1 MNGKKQSYTILK
13 MIFNQNQPFSIWS
26 IKFFNGILVVKIE
39 TFWMHAIKQNKTFNG
54 DTNSKECR
62 MVHRNGFFFSHEL
75 LQTPSWILQKI
86 ASFLWKINNRIMKVH
101 G

>member
-13 MIFNQNQPFSIWS
+13 MIFNQNQPFSFWS

-62 MVHRNGFFFSHEL
+62 MVHRNGFFFSHMNHYKHLHGFFKKL
-75 LQTPSWILQKI
+75 LV
-86 ASFLWKINNRIMKVH
+86 FYGR
-101 G
+101 